1 MQILELMKKQEKG
14 IGRRRFLVSTVLGAS
29 GVVAGA
35 AGLTSTADKTGN
47 PKKKHKKILYRTLG
61 KTGISV
67 PVISMGVM
75 RADNPNLVKAALS
88 KGIVFLDTANSYQNG
103 RNEEMLGKLLQD
115 YSRDSFVIATK
126 VKPSGGSRKTGLY
139 SNKTTEEDFLKKFDQ
154 SMKRLKLD
162 YVDILY
168 HHAVSTREAALFE
181 PVLNAMKKV
190 KASGQARH
198 LGISTH
204 KNEPEVIRAAIDS
217 GIYEVV
223 LVAYNFKQD
232 HLPEMNKALQEAA
245 DAGLGIVG
253 MKNLAGGFL
262 DKEKQKPVN
271 AKAALK
277 WALQNPNVHTLI
289 PGFTSFDQLDDCV
302 QVMKNIKMTTTE
314 KDDLLLASAEQGMYC
329 NACSRCV
336 DQCKKELPI
345 PELMRAYMYTY
356 GYREVKKAQELL
368 VSLDILADACTECG
382 DCTVTCVKDFAVADK
397 ITDVTRLL
405 DVPEDFIV

>member
-1 MQILELMKKQEKG
+1 MGNPDKSFN
-14 IGRRRFLVSTVLGAS
+14 RRKFLISSFLGT
-29 GVVAGA
+29 
-35 AGLTSTADKTGN
+35 AGLAAASPLPMNTN
-47 PKKKHKKILYRTLG
+47 PEFSRKKKKKIIYRTLG
-61 KTGISV
+61 KTGIKL

-75 RADNPNLVKAALS
+75 RADNPGLVKAALA
-88 KGIVFLDTANSYQNG
+88 KGMIHLDTAHTYQEG
-103 RNEEMLGKLLQD
+103 RNEEMLGKLLKD
-115 YSRDSFVIATK
+115 YPRDSFVIATK

-139 SNKTTEEDFLKKFDQ
+139 SKKKTTEEDFLRKFDI
-154 SMKRLKLD
+154 SMERLGLD

-168 HHAVSTREAALFE
+168 HHAVSKREAALFE
-181 PVLNAMKKV
+181 PVLNAMKKI
-190 KASGQARH
+190 KESGRAKH

-217 GIYEVV
+217 GVYEVV

-232 HLPEMNKALQEAA
+232 HRAEMDKAIQEAA

-289 PGFTSFDQLDDCV
+289 PGFTNFDQLDECAD
-302 QVMKNIKMTTTE
+302 VMTNIKMHQKE
-314 KDDLLLASAEQGMYC
+314 KHELMLASNEQGMYC
-329 NACSRCV
+329 NACSECV
-336 DQCKKELPI
+336 GQCKKGLPI

-356 GYREVKKAQELL
+356 GYREMKKAKGLL
-368 VSLDILADACTECG
+368 VDLDLPSANPCVDCDE
-382 DCTVTCVKDFAVADK
+382 CTVHCVKDFAVAEK
-397 ITDVTRLL
+397 ITDITRLM
-405 DVPEDFIV
+405 DVPEEFIV

>member
-1 MQILELMKKQEKG
+1 MGQSDKSFN
-14 IGRRRFLVSTVLGAS
+14 RRKFLVSTFLGT
-29 GVVAGA
+29 
-35 AGLTSTADKTGN
+35 AGLAAASPLKMEAN
-47 PKKKHKKILYRTLG
+47 PELSRKKKKKVIYRTLG
-61 KTGISV
+61 KTGIKL

-75 RADNPNLVKAALS
+75 RADNPSLVKAALA
-88 KGIVFLDTANSYQNG
+88 KGMIHLDTAHTYQEG
-103 RNEEMLGKLLQD
+103 RNEEMLGKLLKD
-115 YSRDSFVIATK
+115 YPREAFVIATK

-139 SNKTTEEDFLKKFDQ
+139 SEKTTEEDFLKKFDI
-154 SMKRLKLD
+154 SMQRLGLD
-162 YVDILY
+162 HVDILY
-168 HHAVSTREAALFE
+168 HHAVSKREAALFE
-181 PVLNAMKKV
+181 PVLSAMKKI
-190 KASGQARH
+190 KASGRAKH

-217 GIYEVV
+217 GVYEVV

-232 HLPEMNKALQEAA
+232 HRDEMNKAIQEAA

-289 PGFTSFDQLDDCV
+289 PGFTNFDQLDECV
-302 QVMKNIKMTTTE
+302 DVMSNIKMHSKE
-314 KDDLLLASAEQGMYC
+314 KHELLLASNYQGMYC
-329 NACSRCV
+329 NACSECV
-336 DQCKKELPI
+336 AQCKKALPI

-356 GYREVKKAQELL
+356 GYREMKKAKDLL
-368 VSLDILADACTECG
+368 TDLDLPATNPCFGCDE
-382 DCTVTCVKDFAVADK
+382 CTVNCVKDFAVADK
-397 ITDVTRLL
+397 IADVTRLM